1 MSGSRPRYFTYTAT
15 AGLILVFAQTAL
27 LAEEESGTSEDGEEV
42 TEQVTEE
49 IIVYARRPGIKIDI
63 DAIYEE
69 LLRSSLIKEF
79 ARIQVLKKQ
88 NEWRSPEF
96 DDENSSRIKWGYDP
110 REELRMRRSTKLTDL
125 PIDDTEPA
133 TLFKFEF

>member
-1 MSGSRPRYFTYTAT
+1 MSGSRPRHLTYIAV

-27 LAEEESGTSEDGEEV
+27 LAEEESGTSEDGKEV

-49 IIVYARRPGIKIDI
+49 IIVYAHRPGNKIDI
-63 DAIYEE
+63 DAIHEE

-79 ARIQVLKKQ
+79 ERIRVLKKQ
-88 NEWRSPEF
+88 NKWRSSEF

-125 PIDDTEPA
+125 PIDDTKPA
-133 TLFKFEF
+133 TLFRFEF